1 MTLLH
6 VANPNSTAAMTA
18 QIERAARAVAAP
30 GTVIRATTAKG
41 TPVSIEGHAD
51 EALAVPAML
60 DQIRAADAE
69 GAAAHIIACFDDCGL
84 WAAREVA
91 AAPVLGICE
100 AAVRVASMLAKRFSI
115 VTTLPRSVPIIEDLV
130 DLYGAA
136 RQCPKVRA
144 VALPVLA
151 LDADP
156 KTAREKLLAE
166 ARRAVDGD
174 GAEAIVLGC
183 AGMAE
188 MAEWLSGELNAPVI
202 DGVAAAVK
210 LGEALAGLG
219 ARTSKIGALD
229 YPRDKV
235 LAEAR

>member
-151 LDADP
+151 LDA
-156 KTAREKLLAE
+156 
-166 ARRAVDGD
+166 
-174 GAEAIVLGC
+174 EAIVLGC